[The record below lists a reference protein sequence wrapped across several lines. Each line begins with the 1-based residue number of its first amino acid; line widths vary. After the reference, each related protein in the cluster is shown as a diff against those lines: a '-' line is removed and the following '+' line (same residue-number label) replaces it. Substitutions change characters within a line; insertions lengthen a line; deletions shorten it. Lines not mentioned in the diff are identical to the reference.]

1 MTPFLPSSPMSV
13 TSITRQWLYVSSVYF
28 FFPLLLNGCPHQSY
42 ISSLSYA
49 SSLLTLQNFT
59 HKYLFNWIRCKGIW
73 ISHSGAQGLSFPCS
87 VPPAYTLDFFEAM
100 IINTIISSSSPG
112 YFLLKWRRK
121 ELDEHL
127 AARTASMP
135 AEVLNRQTPWGV
147 CGWWW
152 IEMGGGLWFPTIESA
167 SSGGTLML

>member
-1 MTPFLPSSPMSV
+1 MKPFRSLPIRMTPFLPSSPMSV
-13 TSITRQWLYVSSVYF
+13 NSYNSTVVVCEFCIF
-28 FFPLLLNGCPHQSY
+28 FFSSTECGCPLQSY

-59 HKYLFNWIRCKGIW
+59 HKYLFNWIRCKGIQ

-87 VPPAYTLDFFEAM
+87 VPPAYTLDFCEAM

-127 AARTASMP
+127 AARTASML
-135 AEVLNRQTPWGV
+135 AEVLNRQTPRGV
-147 CGWWW
+147 CV
-152 IEMGGGLWFPTIESA
+152 
-167 SSGGTLML
+167 